1 MDTNSQNN
9 IPSGIEPID
18 KLLGGLKSGR
28 IYLVHGDAAGKSLF
42 GIQFLIEGLKRGES
56 GALVIRHSFE
66 DFVRRFARL
75 GYDCLED
82 MYSGRLAVLEYSG
95 DITQIPDLRE
105 ITPLLRHL
113 EGLWSE
119 TKPQRIIFDPVANLV
134 KGEEKDFGRRVSEF
148 SAWAGALGATV
159 VLIANGDNED
169 IADRFRPFVEES
181 FRFEVKETDD
191 RATRFLAFEKSS
203 AIPDQAIEVDPS
215 RGVFLLGRPQTQGEA
230 PSFFHVVTPPVEQ
243 PAPLP
248 AAPRKQAPP
257 LTAELEEITASWLQG
272 FDQAGESAGRVSET
286 HAPGGEKQ
294 VEPRKEHAREEERR
308 ADSRPT
314 SPLDQINPPAHQA
327 PAAFQ
332 SRPQSEGHPDE
343 LSDLLDDLA
352 GLASPLDLDE
362 LDMPSFL
369 PQAWNRPPEP
379 VTAAPL
385 DPNTRPAESPAQ
397 AIDHQASPPEGEPP
411 YEAFDDSTVTARA
424 VEILLTPPEN
434 TYELPA
440 STASAP
446 VPVPPQPVKESPAA
460 PSIQP
465 KDFNVLIIDDD
476 QTSCEM
482 MSHALSDYTV
492 EVVHDGVSG
501 LAKLISFK
509 PDLVIL
515 DVDLP
520 IIDGFKV
527 LAHIRSSLNMPIIV
541 VSKSRVR
548 ASDRVLSS
556 ELGADYYLTKPFS
569 VKEMRQKVRQLIAR
583 HRGISSW
590 IVTSPPQEAPAAK
603 ALAVPEKAEP
613 EQVRQAS
620 FQNEN
625 HQPARDQFVPYKDF
639 VTHVERNVK
648 IAVENG
654 SSFSIA
660 GCRLPQMTANGG
672 IAALRLLDLIRSLVR
687 DTDLLST
694 NQRNDLVV
702 LLADA
707 DVNGARAFV
716 NRLRDRVIEE
726 LSEEPSIWVRSFPD
740 LEEATESRPRSN
752 VINLH
757 RRATD
762 RHENNRGS
770 KRASTEEPDSAGAER
785 YGR

>member
-1 MDTNSQNN
+1 
-9 IPSGIEPID
+9 
-18 KLLGGLKSGR
+18 
-28 IYLVHGDAAGKSLF
+28 
-42 GIQFLIEGLKRGES
+42 
-56 GALVIRHSFE
+56 
-66 DFVRRFARL
+66 
-75 GYDCLED
+75 
-82 MYSGRLAVLEYSG
+82 
-95 DITQIPDLRE
+95 
-105 ITPLLRHL
+105 
-113 EGLWSE
+113 
-119 TKPQRIIFDPVANLV
+119 DPHA
-134 KGEEKDFGRRVSEF
+134 
-148 SAWAGALGATV
+148 
-159 VLIANGDNED
+159 
-169 IADRFRPFVEES
+169 
-181 FRFEVKETDD
+181 
-191 RATRFLAFEKSS
+191 
-203 AIPDQAIEVDPS
+203 
-215 RGVFLLGRPQTQGEA
+215 
-230 PSFFHVVTPPVEQ
+230 
-243 PAPLP
+243 LP
-248 AAPRKQAPP
+248 A
-257 LTAELEEITASWLQG
+257 E
-272 FDQAGESAGRVSET
+272 
-286 HAPGGEKQ
+286 
-294 VEPRKEHAREEERR
+294 
-308 ADSRPT
+308 
-314 SPLDQINPPAHQA
+314 N
-327 PAAFQ
+327 
-332 SRPQSEGHPDE
+332 
-343 LSDLLDDLA
+343 
-352 GLASPLDLDE
+352 
-362 LDMPSFL
+362 
-369 PQAWNRPPEP
+369 
-379 VTAAPL
+379 
-385 DPNTRPAESPAQ
+385 PAQ
-397 AIDHQASPPEGEPP
+397 AINHQESPAGGGSAH
-411 YEAFDDSTVTARA
+411 EALDDPAGTARA
-424 VEILLTPPEN
+424 VEMLLTPPES
-434 TYELPA
+434 TYQHPA
-440 STASAP
+440 LTASAHRP
-446 VPVPPQPVKESPAA
+446 GPAQPVKETPDA

-476 QTSCEM
+476 QASSEM

-590 IVTSPPQEAPAAK
+590 IVTPPPQEAPPIK
-603 ALAVPEKAEP
+603 ALAAPEKAEP

-620 FQNEN
+620 FLNETQ
-625 HQPARDQFVPYKDF
+625 QPPRDQFVPYKDF
-639 VTHVERNVK
+639 VAHVERNVR

-672 IAALRLLDLIRSLVR
+672 VAALRLLDLIRSLVR

-716 NRLRDRVIEE
+716 GRLRDRIIEE

-762 RHENNRGS
+762 RHENNRGNT
-770 KRASTEEPDSAGAER
+770 RAATQEPGSTSAER

>member
-1 MDTNSQNN
+1 MDINNQNI

-18 KLLGGLKSGR
+18 KLLGGLRGGEM
-28 IYLVHGDAAGKSLF
+28 YLVHGEAAGKSLF

-119 TKPQRIIFDPVANLV
+119 TQPQRIIFDPVANLV
-134 KGEEKDFGRRVSEF
+134 KGEDVDFDRRVSEF

-159 VLIANGDNED
+159 VLIANGDNESL
-169 IADRFRPFVEES
+169 ADRFRPFVEES
-181 FRFEVKETDD
+181 FRFEVKETGD

-203 AIPDQAIEVDPS
+203 WIPDQAIEVDPS
-215 RGVFLLGRPQTQGEA
+215 RGVFLLDRAHAQGQM
-230 PSFFHVVTPPVEQ
+230 PSFFHVVTPPLEQ
-243 PAPLP
+243 PAPTIS
-248 AAPRKQAPP
+248 AARKQAQPP
-257 LTAELEEITASWLQG
+257 ETEVEEITANWLQG
-272 FDQAGESAGRVSET
+272 FDQAGEAAEAADR
-286 HAPGGEKQ
+286 PD
-294 VEPRKEHAREEERR
+294 PRM
-308 ADSRPT
+308 T
-314 SPLDQINPPAHQA
+314 SPLEPIRPTA
-327 PAAFQ
+327 PQGKA
-332 SRPQSEGHPDE
+332 RTEGQPDE

-362 LDMPSFL
+362 LDIPPFHQ
-369 PQAWNRPPEP
+369 QAWNRPPEP
-379 VTAAPL
+379 VSEAPAHA
-385 DPNTRPAESPAQ
+385 DRPDEETRAQ
-397 AIDHQASPPEGEPP
+397 ATQGQTPRPEGAPAPQPGAHEEVEDP
-411 YEAFDDSTVTARA
+411 ALTARA
-424 VEILLTPPEN
+424 VEMLLTPPDN
-434 TYELPA
+434 SFELPPPSPSFPEPA
-440 STASAP
+440 SEPAVETPGAP
-446 VPVPPQPVKESPAA
+446 GV
-460 PSIQP
+460 QP
-465 KDFNVLIIDDD
+465 KDFNVLIIDVD
-476 QTSCEM
+476 QTSCEIM
-482 MSHALSDYTV
+482 AHALGDYTV

-520 IIDGFKV
+520 IIDGFRI
-527 LAHIRSSLNMPIIV
+527 LTHIRSSLNMPIIV
-541 VSKSRVR
+541 VSKTRVR
-548 ASDRVLSS
+548 ASDRVLAS
-556 ELGADYYLTKPFS
+556 ELGADYYLMKPFS
-569 VKEMRQKVRQLIAR
+569 VKELRNKVRQLIAR

-590 IVTSPPQEAPAAK
+590 IITSPPQEAPPTNAHAA
-603 ALAVPEKAEP
+603 VEKPEP
-613 EQVRQAS
+613 EQPIRQAGP
-620 FQNEN
+620 QGEN

-639 VTHVERNVK
+639 VAHVERNVRN
-648 IAVENG
+648 AVENG

-672 IAALRLLDLIRSLVR
+672 IAALRLLDLVRSLVR

-694 NQRNDLVV
+694 NQSNDLVV

-707 DVNGARAFV
+707 DTGGARAFV
-716 NRLRDRVIEE
+716 NRLRERVIGE
-726 LSEEPSIWVRSFPD
+726 LSEEPSIWVRSFPE
-740 LEEATESRPRSN
+740 LEEATESKPRSN

-762 RHENNRGS
+762 RQENNRGNA
-770 KRASTEEPDSAGAER
+770 RTPSTREPDAASAEGF
-785 YGR
+785 